1 MKIVVI
7 NGGTRTGG
15 NTYILTEKAV
25 QGLAAEFIHLREY
38 RIQPIEDF
46 RHDPNGFRPVMDD
59 YDSIVERILPCD
71 ILIFATPIYW
81 FGMSGTLKLFI
92 DRWSQTMRDPK
103 YPDFKEQMS
112 AKQAYVIAAG
122 GDNPKLKGL
131 PLIEQFGHIFEFM
144 GMSFEGYVLGEG
156 NRPGDIIFDQQ
167 AIEAAGRLLKRSDA
181 V

>member
-1 MKIVVI
+1 MKIAVI

-15 NTYILTEKAV
+15 NTDILTEKAV
-25 QGLAAEFIHLREY
+25 QGLAAESIHLREY

-46 RHDPNGFRPVMDD
+46 RHDSNGFRPVMDD

-103 YPDFKEQMS
+103 YPDFKQQMS

-122 GDNPKLKGL
+122 GDNPKIKGL
-131 PLIEQFGHIFEFM
+131 PLIEQFGHIFDFM

-156 NRPGDIIFDQQ
+156 NRPGDILYDQQ